1 MQNTSRLISFEQLRY
16 FLALTQEL
24 HFTRAAEK
32 CNIAQPPFSRSI
44 SKLEDS
50 LKTPLIIRKNRAI
63 ELTPA
68 GIVFAEY
75 ASQILTLL
83 DESISAVQ
91 ATQPAAQSLRLGM
104 LEYAFTV
111 FEEQFIEDFSTQH
124 PHIHLELVDSP
135 PEHLAFAVTH
145 GAIDLQFAAL
155 TDRDRLPVRS
165 GLRESIMITEPI
177 AALLHETHPLAKAK
191 MLSIRDLAQQ
201 RLVLFE
207 RNRAPD
213 VYRTVMQ
220 AFADHGMQTKI
231 ELEVGFFQTMIA
243 AVRKTNRIGLVP
255 FSANSLIPTEMKVIP
270 IATTDIPNIRLSLV
284 WSESKE
290 SPELLAFVQWVFQH
304 RPDAIRRHQLH
315 NTSR

>member
-16 FLALTQEL
+16 FVALVQEQ

-50 LKTPLIIRKNRAI
+50 LKTPLIIRKNRSI

-68 GIVFAEY
+68 GVLFAQR
-75 ASQILTLL
+75 ASQILALL
-83 DESISAVQ
+83 EESVSAVQ

-111 FEEQFIEDFSTQH
+111 FKEQFIEDFSTQH
-124 PHIHLELVDSP
+124 PHTHLELVDFP
-135 PEHLAFAVTH
+135 PEHLAFSVTH
-145 GAIDLQFAAL
+145 GSIDLQFAAL
-155 TDRDRLPVRS
+155 TDRDRLPTRL
-165 GLRESIMITEPI
+165 GLREAIMITEPI
-177 AALLHETHPLAKAK
+177 AVLLHETHPLAKAK
-191 MLSIRDLAQQ
+191 TLNIQDLAQQ

-213 VYRTVMQ
+213 VYRAVMQ
-220 AFADHGMQTKI
+220 AFSDHGIQAKI

-243 AVRKTNRIGLVP
+243 AIRKTNRIGLVP
-255 FSANSLIPTEMKVIP
+255 LSASSLIPAEMKVIP
-270 IATTDIPNIRLSLV
+270 VATSDMPNIRLSLV
-284 WSESKE
+284 WSESKQ
-290 SPELLAFVQWVFQH
+290 SPELLEFVQWVYQH
-304 RPDAIRRHQLH
+304 RPDAIRRRQLH